1 MAVVGEWVVDCFIFL
16 LLFRLFLLIG
26 VICAIRASRSGVV
39 GVVLFFFFR
48 TGVVDVGVGVGA
60 SFVRRRT
67 LG

>member
-1 MAVVGEWVVDCFIFL
+1 MAVVSEWVVDCFIFL

-26 VICAIRASRSGVV
+26 VIGSIRASRSGVV
-39 GVVLFFFFR
+39 GVVFFLFSS
-48 TGVVDVGVGVGA
+48 TGVVDVGVGVGG